1 MLISITLSKNNNMK
15 KLPLLLLFLLFSF
28 CSTIKQLSNQKIEE
42 KKGCSDMQI
51 EGKNALLD
59 VEIDRVNTKFLLDTG
74 AGLSVLIDSTIVLD
88 FKNKKFGSLGSA
100 KGADRKKIKNRFF
113 TVELNSD
120 LFKSESKVLSFFN
133 LPRNKCI
140 KTKKEYTGILGM
152 DVFFNEDFVMQLD
165 FTNNKVC
172 NITSTQLQQYL
183 LDSQYQLLKSKCKAN
198 QIFVYLN
205 IEGKEYPFKLDTG
218 YTGNII
224 MPFDADLNFKND
236 KKLELE
242 GSLFQTISSHT
253 SGIEIVYGKM
263 PIALGSYNLEAKL
276 NVSTSI
282 KAQNIGID
290 FIKAFDWLIDYNNNK
305 VYIKRNQNPIE
316 SVLNRKIS
324 YYAKVNQEK
333 LLVVIKEKSQTQYQ
347 LGDQIISV
355 NGQKVTTENQC
366 EFQDLLNKTDDWNSL
381 QLEVI
386 PDPK

>member
-1 MLISITLSKNNNMK
+1 MK
-15 KLPLLLLFLLFSF
+15 KLLALCILFLFIS
-28 CSTIKQLSNQKIEE
+28 CGAIKILSNQEINNYQACSEITFQEKI
-42 KKGCSDMQI
+42 
-51 EGKNALLD
+51 LLMPI
-59 VEIDRVNTKFLLDTG
+59 EIDNSKSQFIFDTG
-74 AGLSVLIDSTIVLD
+74 ATISALIDTTAVHN
-88 FKNKKFGSLGSA
+88 FHKKKYASLGSP
-100 KGADRKKIKNRFF
+100 KGADGKKIESKLLTCIVKNPLFESKNKVLTF
-113 TVELNSD
+113 VDFQKTDCNKSAKDFSGIIGLD
-120 LFKSESKVLSFFN
+120 LFFDKNLS
-133 LPRNKCI
+133 
-140 KTKKEYTGILGM
+140 
-152 DVFFNEDFVMQLD
+152 MQLD

-172 NITSTQLQQYL
+172 NITNQQFQQYL
-183 LDSQYQLLKSKCKAN
+183 LDNQFQLLKSKCKAN

-253 SGIEIVYGKM
+253 SGSEIVYEKM
-263 PIALGSYNLEAKL
+263 PIALGSYNLEVKL

-282 KAQNIGID
+282 KAQNIGIN
-290 FIKAFDWLIDYNNNK
+290 FIKAFDWLIDYNHNN

-316 SVLNRKIS
+316 STINKKIS
-324 YYAKVNQEK
+324 YYAKVNQDK
-333 LLVVIKEKSQTQYQ
+333 LQIVVKEKSQSKHQ

-366 EFQDLLNKTDDWNSL
+366 ELQDLLNKTDDWNSL

-386 PDPK
+386 PAQK